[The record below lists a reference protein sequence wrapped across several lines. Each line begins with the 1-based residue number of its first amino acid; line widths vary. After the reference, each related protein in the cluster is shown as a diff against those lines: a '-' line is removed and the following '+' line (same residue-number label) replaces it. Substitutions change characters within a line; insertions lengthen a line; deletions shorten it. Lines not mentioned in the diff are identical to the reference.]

1 MTDLPERYLDDMDD
15 RTQMD
20 GEPIEK
26 TDLERALKT
35 SMREAE
41 AFEEELRKIATANFE
56 NAEEFRAWA
65 QNGARFSLESPV
77 MLGKPEEE
85 IGGIIS
91 SRGIGKVIEPRITRD
106 EAISRMEEAE
116 DENARLK
123 FALSWYQSGMHC
135 PHCGASEDNQTIT
148 YMYGAQTECSVCL
161 AKGPEANRSRGAA
174 KAEAGAWELWHHR
187 EPPPEDVTRKTL
199 SVIENTGSEMI

>member
-1 MTDLPERYLDDMDD
+1 
-15 RTQMD
+15 MD

-26 TDLERALKT
+26 TELEEGD
-35 SMREAE
+35 SC
-41 AFEEELRKIATANFE
+41 
-56 NAEEFRAWA
+56 
-65 QNGARFSLESPV
+65 
-77 MLGKPEEE
+77 PEQSTNPPE
-85 IGGIIS
+85 
-91 SRGIGKVIEPRITRD
+91 RPRITRD
-106 EAISRMEEAE
+106 EAISRMEEAK

-148 YMYGAQTECSVCL
+148 HPAFLSDYGTQTECSVCL

-199 SVIENTGSEMI
+199 AIIENTEKGGSYD

>member
-1 MTDLPERYLDDMDD
+1 MKVDRDKASALREILDAAL
-15 RTQMD
+15 QQ
-20 GEPIEK
+20 K
-26 TDLERALKT
+26 ARAD
-35 SMREAE
+35 
-41 AFEEELRKIATANFE
+41 AFEEELRKIATASLANFE

-65 QNGARFSLESPV
+65 QNGARFRLESPV
-77 MLGKPEEE
+77 MFGKPEA
-85 IGGIIS
+85 
-91 SRGIGKVIEPRITRD
+91 RITRD

-116 DENARLK
+116 EENARLK

-148 YMYGAQTECSVCL
+148 YMYGTQTECSVCL

-187 EPPPEDVTRKTL
+187 EPPHRK
-199 SVIENTGSEMI
+199 M

>member
-1 MTDLPERYLDDMDD
+1 
-15 RTQMD
+15 
-20 GEPIEK
+20 
-26 TDLERALKT
+26 
-35 SMREAE
+35 
-41 AFEEELRKIATANFE
+41 
-56 NAEEFRAWA
+56 
-65 QNGARFSLESPV
+65 

-85 IGGIIS
+85 IGGIIPE
-91 SRGIGKVIEPRITRD
+91 RPRITRD
-106 EAISRMEEAE
+106 EAISRMEEAK

-135 PHCGASEDNQTIT
+135 PHCGAYEDNQTIT
-148 YMYGAQTECSVCL
+148 HPAFLSDYGTQTECSVCL

-199 SVIENTGSEMI
+199 AIIENTEKGGIYD